1 MATIQTNR
9 QVQELLERYR
19 VSTNWHAEKARPF
32 PESLTFT
39 DSVEI
44 EPYAGFYAGTNL
56 CSMGSFSY
64 SHSPV
69 NPYLRVGRFC
79 SISWGLNVVGPR
91 HPVEWVTTSNVV
103 FDRRAENVVNFNQDS
118 DCEFPTGDPRALEKP
133 FPVIGNDVWIGQN
146 VTLNRGVT
154 IGDGAVVAA
163 FSVVTK
169 DVPPYA
175 IVGGNPARVI
185 RNRFTRT
192 VSEALLETTWWDL
205 EPTVIAE
212 LPLNDPEA
220 FLEGFA
226 SLSPD
231 QRSVYRPTKLTSS
244 TLLRLDNDEQ

>member
-9 QVQELLERYR
+9 QVKELLESFRI
-19 VSTNWHAEKARPF
+19 STSWHESKMRPF

-44 EPYAGFYAGTNL
+44 EPYSGFYAGNNL
-56 CSMGSFSY
+56 CSMGLFSY

-69 NPYLRVGRFC
+69 NPYLRIGRYS

-103 FDRRAENVVNFNQDS
+103 FDRNAVNILNFKEDAG
-118 DCEFPTGDPRALEKP
+118 CLFPTGDPRKLEKP
-133 FPVIGNDVWIGQN
+133 FPTIGNDVWIGQN
-146 VTLNRGVT
+146 VTLNRGVN

-185 RNRFTRT
+185 RNRFPRA
-192 VSEALLETTWWDL
+192 VSKALLETSWWDL
-205 EPTVIAE
+205 EPAVIAS
-212 LPLNDPEA
+212 LPLEDPELFVEA
-220 FLEGFA
+220 YS
-226 SLSPD
+226 SLSSE
-231 QRSVYRPTKLTSS
+231 QRSVYRPMSLTAA
-244 TLLRLDNDEQ
+244 TLLGTDSDEQ